1 MNIKEIVEGMTAP
14 QVAQVIK
21 DNFNEVDKD
30 KANKTDLNKSISD
43 LASVVEANK
52 TDLNKSISDLASVVE
67 ANKTDLTK
75 KIDNNKEDTD
85 EKLSELESE
94 IDVLESLG
102 KITKP
107 SYEKVIGKYVTSL
120 GEVISY
126 NGWFYSTPISL
137 KKGETL
143 LFSAVAYKN
152 ATISIYDNG
161 AYKKVVEGVETSK
174 QLYEYVASE
183 DCEVVVS
190 GEDRGA
196 FVVIAMAEEKGGNV
210 VNLCKNPFFDSG
222 WILGVGLSCIVNDG
236 IVKATSSNGSNFHRI
251 EYTGTTLSAGK
262 TYFIYCEVKAHK
274 YNKVKIYTDQFSD
287 EFDVY
292 NSQHFKP
299 VFWLVT
305 PKEDVTNIGI
315 YVNDVYANTIGES
328 FELRKPIII
337 DVKDCFNHDIS
348 VSPTIPSYEKVTGKY
363 VTSLGEVASNNGW
376 FYSSPIRMNAGQ
388 KMVINIKNSAGYWA
402 IISKADFSPIV
413 QAGSERGNKYEYVA
427 SAAEDV
433 VISGAINDM
442 DVSIIGGIGAE
453 YNYLKICHN
462 WRNYDVP
469 TSFNFNVENDK
480 RSYLVASLGS
490 RYESVA
496 DVVCY
501 GENDQLEINRLI
513 SRSPGNTIY
522 FADDSRY
529 LLSAPILPMTST
541 SLISNGAKF
550 NMIDMVES
558 VVTYTQES
566 KYLSVDNIDKYVKGM
581 YLYCADDHQY
591 NVVKEIF
598 CSSNQIEI
606 QIPKK
611 YSDEDFVIKTAS
623 PAIYIRRKENVMIDG
638 LSIDLN
644 VANNPIQPANPWY
657 LQEGVTI
664 DESKRVTIQNCRICN
679 GGRRGITTYDAI
691 HFYLLNNYFNN
702 WHEHSIDIF
711 NSYTANGNTT
721 ELPIMNHGV
730 ITGNVCENNK
740 MSGIQCHR
748 GSGCTIANNV
758 IRNVLHG
765 GIRCQEYAHDNS
777 ITGNVIE
784 NCVRGLYLNGFNISA
799 TGNTIKDSAYYGI
812 LVGERAGY
820 VSIVGNAIHNSIYSA
835 IRLEANASYCNISD
849 NLLENNNTIM
859 DEESFSDDRAAVI
872 SIGNGSDRYGGNNH
886 YNVIK
891 CNYIVEEPNTS
902 KYAYVNINEDN
913 TNNLFIRNIITG
925 IAEDNVKAQETDIV
939 RDNDFVM

>member
-1 MNIKEIVEGMTAP
+1 MGRFDTIKTTIDANIKENGSQEITGQKMNSILTEMINA
-14 QVAQVIK
+14 
-21 DNFNEVDKD
+21 
-30 KANKTDLNKSISD
+30 TD
-43 LASVVEANK
+43 AE
-52 TDLNKSISDLASVVE
+52 
-67 ANKTDLTK
+67 LT
-75 KIDNNKEDTD
+75 
-85 EKLSELESE
+85 ELESE

-102 KITKP
+102 KITIP
-107 SYEKVIGKYVTSL
+107 SYEKIIGKYVSGL
-120 GEVISY
+120 GEIVSY
-126 NGWFYSTPISL
+126 DGWFYSTPIPL

-143 LFSAVAYKN
+143 FFSAVAYRI

-174 QLYEYVASE
+174 QLYQYVASE
-183 DCEVVVS
+183 DCEIVVS
-190 GEDRGA
+190 GEEKGA
-196 FVVIAMAEEKGGNV
+196 LVAIATAEEKGGNV
-210 VNLCKNPFFDSG
+210 VNLCKNPFFDNKWRLSG
-222 WILGVGLSCIVNDG
+222 LGLSCIVNDG
-236 IVKATSSNGSNFHRI
+236 IVKATLSNDSNYHRI

-274 YNKVKIYTDQFSD
+274 YNKVKIYTDQFSE

-292 NSQHFKP
+292 RSEHFKP

-305 PKEDVTNIGI
+305 PKEDVTNIGL
-315 YVNDVYANTIGES
+315 YVNDVYANIVGES

-337 DVKDCFNHDIS
+337 DVQECFNHNIN
-348 VSPTIPSYEKVTGKY
+348 VSPTIPSFDKITGKY
-363 VTSLGEVASNNGW
+363 VTSLGEIASYDGW
-376 FYSSPIRMNAGQ
+376 FYSSPIRLNAGE
-388 KMVINIKNSAGYWA
+388 KIIINIQNSAGAWA
-402 IISKADFSPIV
+402 IISKADFTPVV
-413 QAGSERGNKYEYVA
+413 QAGTERGNNYEYVA
-427 SAAEDV
+427 SSAEDII
-433 VISGAINDM
+433 ISGAINDM
-442 DVSIIGGIGAE
+442 DVSIIRGIGAE
-453 YNYLKICHN
+453 YKYLKICHN
-462 WRNYDVP
+462 WEDYSIP

-490 RYESVA
+490 RYEGVA

-529 LLSAPILPMTST
+529 LLSAPILPTT
-541 SLISNGAKF
+541 GTNLISKGARF
-550 NMIDMVES
+550 DMIDMIES
-558 VVTYTQES
+558 VVTFTQES
-566 KYLSVDNIDKYVKGM
+566 KYISVNNINDYVKGM
-581 YLYCADDHQY
+581 YLYCADDHQH

-638 LSIDLN
+638 LSIDMN
-644 VANNPIQPANPWY
+644 VANNPIQTANPWY

-691 HFYLLNNYFNN
+691 HFYLLNNYFDN

-784 NCVRGLYLNGFNISA
+784 NCARGLYLNAFNISA
-799 TGNTIKDSAYYGI
+799 TGNTIKDSAYYGVLI
-812 LVGERAGY
+812 GERAGY
-820 VSIVGNAIHNSIYSA
+820 VSIVGNVIHNSIYSA

-886 YNVIK
+886 HNVIK
-891 CNYIVEEPNTS
+891 DNYIVETPDS
-902 KYAYVNINEDN
+902 AKYAYVNINADN
-913 TNNLFIRNIITG
+913 LSNLFIRNIITG
-925 IAEDNVKAQETDIV
+925 ISESNIKAQKSDVV
-939 RDNDFVM
+939 RDNDFVA